1 MTTTAV
7 IEHFDV
13 FEQVRSGLTLRPVPR
28 GRSSFV
34 LQTVE
39 ELFVGASQQFPHAG
53 PAAEPRQHIRHKVR
67 RHARLDG
74 PAHDFPIQQIQHQFS
89 AG

>member
-39 ELFVGASQQFPHAG
+39 ELFVGALTLLCQA
-53 PAAEPRQHIRHKVR
+53 
-67 RHARLDG
+67 ARLESVR
-74 PAHDFPIQQIQHQFS
+74 S
-89 AG
+89 AKMRGYSSLTIYRLRQR